1 MQELYDIRTVQG
13 VPGKQEKIKQTL
25 KNSSESYGTLKKT
38 KNHMLLEDFFMEKKE
53 HFYRTHPILF
63 SLLASEVIGIVIG
76 MAGVY
81 TSFGITFFFLFC
93 GGGYDGGADRNFLCG
108 AGHAHDTGGSAALD
122 GEEAEKNQ
130 EASDGRAGSS
140 GTDTRCSL

>member
-1 MQELYDIRTVQG
+1 
-13 VPGKQEKIKQTL
+13 
-25 KNSSESYGTLKKT
+25 
-38 KNHMLLEDFFMEKKE
+38 MEKKE

-81 TSFGITFFFLFC
+81 TSFDIKKLSFSFFAAGVMMGVLIGTFYVVPVML
-93 GGGYDGGADRNFLCG
+93 
-108 AGHAHDTGGSAALD
+108 TIQEAALLWM
-122 GEEAEKNQ
+122 EKKQ
-130 EASDGRAGSS
+130 KKIKEASDGRAGSS